1 MVGRVVAAA
10 ALAHGLLACATEP
23 LVPISMPA
31 PIGAPAS
38 AAAYLLA
45 PSDVI
50 DIKFFYNPELNESLA
65 VRPDG
70 FVTLQ
75 LVGDVQASGRSPVE
89 LADELR
95 SAFSSRI
102 PHPEVSVMVREY
114 PSQVVFV
121 TGEVTNP
128 GPVPLRGPMT
138 SLQALVATGGAKN
151 TARLGQVVLIR
162 YVGTDQA
169 TIERVDLSDVLAGKA
184 SDVLLRPYDVIFV
197 PMTPIAQ
204 LNVIVDQYIN
214 KMVPTSMSFPY
225 SINTTYKVVQ

>member
-1 MVGRVVAAA
+1 MVGRLIAAA
-10 ALAHGLLACATEP
+10 ALAHGLLACTIEP
-23 LVPISMPA
+23 LVPMPMPA

-38 AAAYLLA
+38 SAAYLLA
-45 PSDVI
+45 PGDAI

-75 LVGDVQASGRSPVE
+75 LVGDVQASGRSPGE
-89 LADELR
+89 LAAELR
-95 SAFSSRI
+95 STFASRI
-102 PHPEVSVMVREY
+102 PHPEISVMVREY
-114 PSQVVFV
+114 ASQAVFV
-121 TGEVTNP
+121 MGEVTNP
-128 GPVPLRGPMT
+128 GLVPLRGPMT
-138 SLQALVATGGAKN
+138 SLQALVVTGGAKN

-204 LNVIVDQYIN
+204 LNVLVDQYIN

-225 SINTTYKVVQ
+225 SINTTYKVIQ